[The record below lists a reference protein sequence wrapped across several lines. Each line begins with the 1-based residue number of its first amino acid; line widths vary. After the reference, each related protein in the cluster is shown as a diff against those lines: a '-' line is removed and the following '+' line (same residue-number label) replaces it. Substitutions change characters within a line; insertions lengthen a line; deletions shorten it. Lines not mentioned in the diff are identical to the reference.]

1 MTRLALSFCAA
12 VIAAAGALPALPA
25 LAQQPAAGAF
35 SIVTVE
41 PKGKNELSAPVP
53 ASAVKVKL
61 QGKNADVAGWRPYT
75 GKGTQ
80 PDLQLV
86 LLIDDAARSSLGQH
100 LRELRQFLIAQPS
113 TTEEAVIYMRN
124 GAAAFTAPFSTNH
137 QQIADTL
144 RMPLS
149 GPAGGASPYFALT
162 DLMKRWPAHAPSER
176 REVVMISDGVD
187 RYTGLR
193 YDPENP
199 YITSTI
205 RDAIRNHVLVYAIY
219 YRDAG
224 LVDRTEAGVNSGQ
237 NYLTQL
243 AQSVGGDFFFQGLG
257 NPVDMTPF
265 LDQISHKLA
274 NQYEL
279 QVAPPPG
286 LKGVVQLKVQVA
298 APNTRT
304 QAPQQIDLSTPAQ

>member
-1 MTRLALSFCAA
+1 MKRFAWLFSAALGLAAS
-12 VIAAAGALPALPA
+12 ALPI
-25 LAQQPAAGAF
+25 LAQQPPAGTY
-35 SIVTVE
+35 SVVTVE
-41 PKGKNELSAPVP
+41 PRGKTELSAPVP
-53 ASAVKVKL
+53 ASAVRVKV
-61 QGKNADVAGWRPYT
+61 QGKNAEVAGWRPYT
-75 GKGTQ
+75 AKGTQ

-86 LLIDDAARSSLGQH
+86 LLIDDAARTSLGQH
-100 LRELRQFLIAQPS
+100 LGELRQFLIAQPP
-113 TTEEAVIYMRN
+113 TTEVAVIYMRN

-144 RMPLS
+144 RIPLS

-187 RYTGLR
+187 RYSGLR

-199 YITSTI
+199 YITTTI
-205 RDAIRNHVLVYAIY
+205 RDCVRNHVIVYAIY
-219 YRDAG
+219 YREGG
-224 LVDRTEAGVNSGQ
+224 LVDRTDAGVNSGQ

-243 AQSVGGDFFFQGLG
+243 AQAVGGDFFFQGLG

-265 LDQISHKLA
+265 LEQINHKLA

-279 QVAPPPG
+279 QVSPPAG

-304 QAPQQIDLSTPAQ
+304 QAPQQLEVNSAQ